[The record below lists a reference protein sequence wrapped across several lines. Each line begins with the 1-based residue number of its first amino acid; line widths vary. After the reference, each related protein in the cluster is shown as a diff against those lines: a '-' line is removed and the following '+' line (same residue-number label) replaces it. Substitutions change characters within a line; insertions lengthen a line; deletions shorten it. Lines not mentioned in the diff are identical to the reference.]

1 MGTILYQCVKEIL
14 KSEHLLVEVITTE
27 AFTQKN
33 ELSID
38 YKSYG
43 RAY

>member
-14 KSEHLLVEVITTE
+14 KSEYLLVEVITTE
-27 AFTQKN
+27 AVTQKN
-33 ELSID
+33 ELTID
-38 YKSYG
+38 YKSYC